1 MSTLAA
7 KQRYLGYIAK
17 GKSHRQIAKMGRW
30 TISSAFI
37 RDQLLR
43 DGVISENKVKIDK
56 DGKNHIF
63 FKLTGK
69 KLKADKESIS
79 FSSDTWEDGTPKSRG
94 NAFDLST
101 AKGLFSRSEL
111 ASSQNKGKPLNYNV
125 PIQVIAYS
133 RA

>member
-7 KQRYLGYIAK
+7 KQRYLAYIAK

-43 DGVISENKVKIDK
+43 DGVISKDKVKIDK
-56 DGKNHIF
+56 EGKSHIF

-69 KLKADKESIS
+69 NLKANKESIS
-79 FSSDTWEDGTPKSRG
+79 LSSDTWEDGTPKSRG

-111 ASSQNKGKPLNYNV
+111 ASSQNKGKPLNYNI